1 MSRSVS
7 PPLRRS
13 GADELLGEIDSALNA
28 AEVTMCFCGC
38 GRLVDETRPSMYFYA
53 QGCHNLWH
61 RSQREDDPEGWRA
74 EWRSV
79 DPDIREYVE
88 MADAPDPG
96 PIRPR
101 RTDAPS
107 AMDALDR
114 RAGFRRPPTPEEQDA
129 AAGRPAGF
137 TRRALNAFRDF
148 LTPPARQEFDRSEL
162 VTQSLR
168 ALVMDGGELREH
180 IRQAQQAEEDA
191 RRRLMAETWSIT
203 YVSTD
208 FHTAEGATHWRVD
221 VGDLSEVV
229 YVGPQDSHHA
239 IVMGC
244 VNRLREQQRGR
255 LD

>member
-1 MSRSVS
+1 MTILSKRVGTAAA
-7 PPLRRS
+7 LAGID
-13 GADELLGEIDSALNA
+13 GALVA

-38 GRLVDETRPSMYFYA
+38 GRLVTEDRPSMYFYA

-101 RTDAPS
+101 GTDAPS
-107 AMDALDR
+107 AMDALDCR
-114 RAGFRRPPTPEEQDA
+114 SGYRRPPTPEEQDA
-129 AAGRPAGF
+129 TAGRPAGF
-137 TRRALNAFRDF
+137 TRRALAAFRDF

-168 ALVMDGGELREH
+168 ALVMDGAELHEH
-180 IRQAQQAEEDA
+180 IRAAQQAEEDA
-191 RRRLMAETWSIT
+191 RRRMMADTWSIT
-203 YVSTD
+203 YVATE

-221 VGDLSEVV
+221 VGDLTEVV
-229 YVGPQDSHHA
+229 RVGPEESHHH